1 MNLTFNK
8 DLNNLYNEKQYN
20 FKLKN
25 NKFFQKI
32 SLMLIIKK
40 KYCNKWIKWN
50 K

>member
-25 NKFFQKI
+25 NNFFQKI
-32 SLMLIIKK
+32 NLMLIIKN
-40 KYCNKWIKWN
+40 KYYNKWIKWN